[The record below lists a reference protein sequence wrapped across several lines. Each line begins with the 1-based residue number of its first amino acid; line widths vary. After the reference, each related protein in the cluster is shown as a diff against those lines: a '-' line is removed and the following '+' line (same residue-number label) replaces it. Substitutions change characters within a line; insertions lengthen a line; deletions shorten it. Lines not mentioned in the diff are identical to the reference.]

1 MTRRPLTLDDIAE
14 IGAAVAERDRSEVF
28 VLVSQIAAETIG
40 WRMLTVL
47 EYREAEGVVVRAHSS
62 DPTGYPIGGTKRLAD
77 YTLNHA
83 AMADGDCF
91 LAATREEVRTT
102 FADHEALF
110 ARGRALEASVEA
122 RVLLRQ
128 DPFNFNANLLLANA
142 YQTLGLHQECI
153 ELCDDYLAVS
163 GYCFELAELREQSK
177 RRAAA

>member
-110 ARGRALEASVEA
+110 ARGIGAILNVPIRRAGRRLGTLNLSGEERSYGPEEIRRA
-122 RVLLRQ
+122 R
-128 DPFNFNANLLLANA
+128 LLAVPL
-142 YQTLGLHQECI
+142 TGVI
-153 ELCDDYLAVS
+153 VS
-163 GYCFELAELREQSK
+163 A
-177 RRAAA
+177 